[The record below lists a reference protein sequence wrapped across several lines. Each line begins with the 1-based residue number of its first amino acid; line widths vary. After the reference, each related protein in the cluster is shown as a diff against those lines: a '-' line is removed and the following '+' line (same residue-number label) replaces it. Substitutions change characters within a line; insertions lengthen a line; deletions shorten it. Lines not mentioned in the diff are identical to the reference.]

1 MNQVINL
8 TITERLHLLNLA
20 PKTWDI
26 ALYNLRK
33 KMLEKLS
40 LTENEEKIIQFKR
53 GGDKYIENNEEYIV
67 PSSEVRY
74 LPIPLPKEIKFSD
87 WEFEYFKKEIKRLET
102 EKKLNEVTTQLYFK
116 FVEEEKE

>member
-40 LTENEEKIIQFKR
+40 LTEDEEKIIQFKR